1 MTIIIAKSRIIHAT
15 FFASNNNRINFVTLS
30 CQRHKSIHK
39 KLTMMKRLI
48 LFASLLILFISI
60 GCNNQKNY
68 IEKEIIFTDKL
79 TSEQK
84 LKLAAYLVPTKQQYE
99 WQQLELTA
107 FIHFGINTFTGR
119 EWGDGSEDPDLF
131 NPTDF
136 NAEQWVVA
144 LKEGGFKMVILT
156 AKHHDGF
163 CLWPTKTTTHSV
175 ASSSW
180 RDGAGDVVREL
191 RNACDKHDMKFGVYL
206 SPWDRNATSYGDSP
220 KYNLMFVE
228 QLKELLSNYGDIHEV
243 WFDGANAEGPNGKKQ
258 EYDWKTFYHVID
270 SLQPFAVKAIMGD
283 DVRWVGNEKGLGRE
297 TEWSVTPL
305 RADIHADASEE
316 NERLEIS
323 ATAKDLG
330 SRTLIENAKAIY
342 WYPSEV
348 DVSIRPGWFY
358 HPEQDAQ
365 VKTLEEL
372 VNIYYQSV
380 GMNSVLLLNI
390 PPDTRG
396 LIHETDVAR
405 LKEFGQY
412 IEKTFAENKL
422 NESHSYW
429 RAKNGDYK
437 EYAIKEGEVINTVL
451 LQEDIKK
458 GQRVEVFKVEGLIDG
473 NWTKLAEGTTI
484 GYKRLLRFDDVSP
497 EKIRITITETRFGS
511 NIKEIGA
518 FYAPPFNEQGSL
530 IELNHIDSEWI
541 EVIKTN
547 PLTVD
552 MKGENIEVSGF
563 TYQPI
568 ENSESAFK
576 YRFLLSTD
584 GKVWEEPSAQNEFGN
599 IKNNPV
605 AQFIR
610 FDKLHEARYFKI
622 EVIEGT
628 EGGKPIIGPSQIGIL
643 TH

>member
-1 MTIIIAKSRIIHAT
+1 
-15 FFASNNNRINFVTLS
+15 
-30 CQRHKSIHK
+30 
-39 KLTMMKRLI
+39 MKRFI
-48 LFASLLILFISI
+48 LFAGLLALLF
-60 GCNNQKNY
+60 GAACTQHKNY
-68 IEKEIIFTDKL
+68 IEKEIVFDEGMTP
-79 TSEQK
+79 EQK
-84 LKLAAYLVPTKQQYE
+84 LKLASSLVPTKQQYE

-119 EWGDGSEDPDLF
+119 EWGDGNEDPALF

-163 CLWPTKTTTHSV
+163 CLWPSKTTEHSV
-175 ASSSW
+175 ANSPW

-191 RNACDKHDMKFGVYL
+191 KNATDKHGMKFGVYL
-206 SPWDRNATSYGDSP
+206 SPWDRNAPSYGDSP
-220 KYNLMFVE
+220 KYNQLFVD
-228 QLKELLSNYGDIHEV
+228 QLNELLSNYGEVHEV

-258 EYDWKTFYHVID
+258 IYDWEAFYHVID
-270 SLQPFAVKAIMGD
+270 SLQPNAVKAIMGD
-283 DVRWVGNEKGLGRE
+283 DVRWVGNERGLGRE

-305 RADIHADASEE
+305 RADIHEDAVEE
-316 NERLEIS
+316 NERLGIS

-330 SRTLIENAKAIY
+330 SRKLIEKAKSIY

-358 HPEQDAQ
+358 HAEQDTQ
-365 VKTLEEL
+365 VKTLEHL
-372 VNIYYQSV
+372 VDIYYQSV

-390 PPDTRG
+390 PPDRRG
-396 LIHETDVAR
+396 LIHEVDAAR

-412 IEKTFAENKL
+412 IEETFANNKI
-422 NESHSYW
+422 ETSHTYW
-429 RAKNGDYK
+429 RARNGDYR
-437 EYAIKEGEVINTVL
+437 EYDIKEGETINTVL

-458 GQRVEVFKVEGLIDG
+458 GQRVEVFKVEALIDD
-473 NWTKLAEGTTI
+473 NWVKLAEGTTI

-497 EKIRITITETRFGS
+497 QKIRITIIETRFS
-511 NIKEIGA
+511 ANINEVGA
-518 FYAPPFNEQGSL
+518 YYAAPFNEEGAL
-530 IELNHIDSEWI
+530 IELSHIDGDWS
-541 EVIKTN
+541 EVIETS

-552 MKGENIEVSGF
+552 MQGETIEVKGF
-563 TYQPI
+563 TYSPNDKA
-568 ENSESAFK
+568 EMAFK

-584 GKVWEEPSAQNEFGN
+584 GKEWFEPSERREFGN

-605 AQFIR
+605 PQFIH
-610 FDKLHEARYFKI
+610 FDELQTARYFKL

-628 EGGKPIIGPSQIGIL
+628 EGGTPTIDPNEIGIL

>member
-1 MTIIIAKSRIIHAT
+1 
-15 FFASNNNRINFVTLS
+15 
-30 CQRHKSIHK
+30 
-39 KLTMMKRLI
+39 MKRQV
-48 LFASLLILFISI
+48 LFASLLFLLISA
-60 GCNNQKNY
+60 GCNNQKSY

-79 TSEQK
+79 TPEQK

-107 FIHFGINTFTGR
+107 FIHFGINTFTNS

-144 LKEGGFKMVILT
+144 LKEGGFKMIILT

-191 RNACDKHDMKFGVYL
+191 RNACEKHDMKFGVYL
-206 SPWDRNATSYGDSP
+206 SPWDRNAESYGDSL
-220 KYNLMFVE
+220 KYNQMFVN

-243 WFDGANAEGPNGKKQ
+243 WFDGANAEGASGKKQ
-258 EYDWKTFYHVID
+258 EYDWKAYYHVID

-283 DVRWVGNEKGLGRE
+283 DVRWVGNESGLGRE

-305 RADIHADASEE
+305 RADIHADASEG

-330 SRTLIENAKAIY
+330 SRKLIEKANAIY

-348 DVSIRPGWFY
+348 DVSIRPSWFY
-358 HPEQDAQ
+358 HPEEDSK

-380 GMNSVLLLNI
+380 GMNSVLLLNV
-390 PPDTRG
+390 PPDMRG

-405 LKEFGQY
+405 LKEFGDY
-412 IEKTFAENKL
+412 IENTFSNNKI
-422 NESHSYW
+422 ETSFSSW

-437 EYAIKEGEVINTVL
+437 EYDIKNGEVINTVL

-473 NWTKLAEGTTI
+473 SWTKLAEGTTI
-484 GYKRLLRFDDVSP
+484 GYKRLLRFDDVAP
-497 EKIRITITETRFGS
+497 EKIRVTIIETRFS
-511 NIKEIGA
+511 ANIKEIGA
-518 FYAPPFNEQGSL
+518 YHAASFSDEGILNETEGK
-530 IELNHIDSEWI
+530 ESE
-541 EVIKTN
+541 
-547 PLTVD
+547 
-552 MKGENIEVSGF
+552 
-563 TYQPI
+563 
-568 ENSESAFK
+568 
-576 YRFLLSTD
+576 
-584 GKVWEEPSAQNEFGN
+584 KVTKEPS
-599 IKNNPV
+599 
-605 AQFIR
+605 
-610 FDKLHEARYFKI
+610 
-622 EVIEGT
+622 
-628 EGGKPIIGPSQIGIL
+628 
-643 TH
+643 

>member
-1 MTIIIAKSRIIHAT
+1 
-15 FFASNNNRINFVTLS
+15 
-30 CQRHKSIHK
+30 
-39 KLTMMKRLI
+39 MKRLI
-48 LFASLLILFISI
+48 FFASLLILLIST
-60 GCNNQKNY
+60 GCNRQKTY
-68 IEKEIIFTDKL
+68 IEKELVFNDKL
-79 TSEQK
+79 TSEEK
-84 LKLAAYLVPTKQQYE
+84 IKLAAYLVPTKQQLE

-107 FIHFGINTFTGR
+107 FIHFGINTFTDR
-119 EWGDGSEDPDLF
+119 EWGDGTEDPNLF

-144 LKEGGFKMVILT
+144 LKDGGFKMVILT

-163 CLWPTKTTTHSV
+163 CLWPTNTTTHSV

-206 SPWDRNATSYGDSP
+206 SPWDRNAESYGDSP
-220 KYNLMFVE
+220 KYNQMFVE
-228 QLKELLSNYGDIHEV
+228 QLKELLSNYGEVHEV

-258 EYDWKTFYHVID
+258 EYDWKAFYHVID
-270 SLQPFAVKAIMGD
+270 SLQPLAVKAIMGD
-283 DVRWVGNEKGLGRE
+283 DVRWVGNERGLGRE

-305 RADIHADASEE
+305 RADIHADAKEE
-316 NERLEIS
+316 NTRLEIS
-323 ATAKDLG
+323 ATANDLG
-330 SRTLIENAKAIY
+330 SRKLIEKADAIY

-358 HPEQDAQ
+358 HPVQDSQ

-372 VNIYYQSV
+372 VDIYYQSV
-380 GMNSVLLLNI
+380 GMNSVLLLNV

-412 IEKTFAENKL
+412 IDKTFADNKMD
-422 NESHSYW
+422 ESHSYW
-429 RAKNGDYK
+429 SAKNGDYI
-437 EYAIKEGEVINTVL
+437 EYKIKEGEMINTVL

-473 NWTKLAEGTTI
+473 SWTKLAEGTTI
-484 GYKRLLRFDDVSP
+484 GYKRLLRFEDVAP
-497 EKIRITITETRFGS
+497 EKIRVAIIETRFS
-511 NIKEIGA
+511 ANILEVGA
-518 FYAPPFNEQGSL
+518 YYAPHFTEEGVL
-530 IELNHIDSEWI
+530 TELNHIKSEWG
-541 EVIKTN
+541 EVIATN
-547 PLTVD
+547 PLTID
-552 MKGENIEVSGF
+552 MQGATIEVRGF
-563 TYQPI
+563 TYKPTADA
-568 ENSESAFK
+568 ESVYK
-576 YRFLLSTD
+576 YRFFLSTD
-584 GKVWEEPSAQNEFGN
+584 GTEWEEPLNNAEFGN

-605 AQFIR
+605 PQFIH
-610 FDKLHEARYFKI
+610 FDKLYEARYLKF

-628 EGGKPIIGPSQIGIL
+628 DGGQPTIDSSQIGIL

>member
-1 MTIIIAKSRIIHAT
+1 
-15 FFASNNNRINFVTLS
+15 
-30 CQRHKSIHK
+30 
-39 KLTMMKRLI
+39 MKRLI
-48 LFASLLILFISI
+48 FFSSLLFLLVGI
-60 GCNNQKNY
+60 GCTQQKNY
-68 IEKEIIFTDKL
+68 IEKEIVFNDKL
-79 TSEQK
+79 TPEQK
-84 LKLAAYLVPTKQQYE
+84 IKLAAYLVPTKQQYE

-119 EWGDGSEDPDLF
+119 EWGDGSEDPELF

-136 NAEQWVVA
+136 NAEQWVVT
-144 LKEGGFKMVILT
+144 LKDGGFKMVLLT

-163 CLWPTKTTTHSV
+163 CLWPTKTTKYSV

-191 RNACDKHDMKFGVYL
+191 KNACDKHDMKFGVYL
-206 SPWDRNATSYGDSP
+206 SPWDRNAESYGDSL
-220 KYNLMFVE
+220 KYNLMFAE
-228 QLKELLSNYGDIHEV
+228 QLKELLSNYGEIHEV

-258 EYDWKTFYHVID
+258 EYDWKAFYHVID
-270 SLQPFAVKAIMGD
+270 SLQPLAVKAIMGD

-297 TEWSVTPL
+297 TEWSVTHL
-305 RADIHADASEE
+305 RADIHADALEE
-316 NERLEIS
+316 NKRLEIS

-330 SRTLIENAKAIY
+330 SRKLIEEANAIY

-380 GMNSVLLLNI
+380 GMNSVLLLNV

-396 LIHETDVAR
+396 LIHEVDVAR
-405 LKEFGQY
+405 IKEFGEY
-412 IEKTFAENKL
+412 ITKTFAGNKM
-422 NESHSYW
+422 EVSHTYW
-429 RAKNGDYK
+429 EAKNGDFR
-437 EYAIKEGEVINTVL
+437 EYSIKEGEVINTVL
-451 LQEDIKK
+451 LQEDINK

-497 EKIRITITETRFGS
+497 QKIRVTIIETRYDA
-511 NIKEIGA
+511 NVLEIGA
-518 FYAPPFNEQGSL
+518 YYAAPFTKEGELAGLNYINNEWTE
-530 IELNHIDSEWI
+530 IIA
-541 EVIKTN
+541 TN
-547 PLTVD
+547 PLILD
-552 MKGENIEVSGF
+552 MQGRNIKVLGF
-563 TYQPI
+563 TYKPT
-568 ENSESAFK
+568 EGHESVFK
-576 YRFLLSTD
+576 YRFFLSTD
-584 GKVWEEPSAQNEFGN
+584 GNKWEEPTSEKEFGN

-605 AQFIR
+605 PQFIR
-610 FDKLHEARYFKI
+610 FDKQYDARYFKF

-628 EGGKPIIGPSQIGIL
+628 EGGKPTIDPSQISIL
-643 TH
+643 TL

>member
-1 MTIIIAKSRIIHAT
+1 ME
-15 FFASNNNRINFVTLS
+15 
-30 CQRHKSIHK
+30 
-39 KLTMMKRLI
+39 RLI
-48 LFASLLILFISI
+48 FLASLLFILLGTACS
-60 GCNNQKNY
+60 QKKSY
-68 IEKEIIFTDKL
+68 IEKEIVFNEEMTF
-79 TSEQK
+79 EQK
-84 LKLAAYLVPTKQQYE
+84 LKLAASLVPTKQQYE

-119 EWGDGSEDPDLF
+119 EWGDGSESPELF

-163 CLWPTKTTTHSV
+163 CLWPTKTTEHSV
-175 ASSSW
+175 AHSSW
-180 RDGAGDVVREL
+180 RDGNGDVVREL
-191 RNACDKHDMKFGVYL
+191 KNAADKHGMKFGVYL
-206 SPWDRNATSYGDSP
+206 SPWDRNAASYGDSP
-220 KYNLMFVE
+220 KYNQLFVD
-228 QLKELLSNYGDIHEV
+228 QLNELLSNYGEVHEV
-243 WFDGANAEGPNGKKQ
+243 WFDGANAEGPNGRKQ
-258 EYDWKTFYHVID
+258 IYDWEAFYHVID
-270 SLQPFAVKAIMGD
+270 SLQPNAVKAIMGD

-305 RADIHADASEE
+305 RSVNRENAIEE
-316 NERLEIS
+316 NKRLEIS

-330 SRTLIENAKAIY
+330 SRKLIEKAKSIY

-365 VKTLEEL
+365 VKTLEHL
-372 VNIYYQSV
+372 VDIYYQSV

-396 LIHETDVAR
+396 LIHEVDAAR
-405 LKEFGQY
+405 LKEFGEY
-412 IEKTFAENKL
+412 IEKTFADNKMDV
-422 NESHSYW
+422 SFSYW
-429 RAKNGDYK
+429 RAKTGDYR
-437 EYAIKEGEVINTVL
+437 EYQIKDGQTINTVL
-451 LQEDIKK
+451 LQEDIQK

-473 NWTKLAEGTTI
+473 SWTKLAEGTTI

-497 EKIRITITETRFGS
+497 EKIRITITETRFS
-511 NIKEIGA
+511 ANINNIGVY
-518 FYAPPFNEQGSL
+518 YAAPFNDEGSL
-530 IELNHIDSEWI
+530 IELSHIDSEWTK
-541 EVIKTN
+541 VIGTN

-552 MKGENIEVSGF
+552 IQGKDITITGF
-563 TYQPI
+563 TYNPNNK
-568 ENSESAFK
+568 EEVAFR

-584 GKVWEEPSAQNEFGN
+584 GKEWYEPSEIGEFGN

-605 AQFIR
+605 PQFIQ
-610 FDKLHEARYFKI
+610 FHEAQTARYFKL
-622 EVIEGT
+622 EVLEGT
-628 EGGKPIIGPSQIGIL
+628 EGGTPTISPKQIGIL